1 MQKPL
6 KQKTIRES
14 LEDNMKKDSILNGV
28 IRHILTAGG
37 GALVAKGVVAETEIE
52 ALVGALITIIGVVWS
67 ALAKKKKE

>member
-6 KQKTIRES
+6 KQKTIREN

>member
-1 MQKPL
+1 
-6 KQKTIRES
+6 
-14 LEDNMKKDSILNGV
+14 MKKASILNGV

-67 ALAKKKKE
+67 ALAKKKKKEE